1 MIALFRSFLKVPGDW
16 ENRILLA
23 FIGLVGPKEN
33 LVLRIGILAAKTTQ
47 NRSSWDYFMNFSSIF
62 TVSSGLNEAGYE

>member
-1 MIALFRSFLKVPGDW
+1 MIALFRAFLKVPGDW

-23 FIGLVGPKEN
+23 LVGPAGPKEN
-33 LVLRIGILAAKTTQ
+33 LVVRLGILAAKTTQ

-62 TVSSGLNEAGYE
+62 TVSSGLNEARYE